1 MCVGDIY
8 YLLAGLAA
16 SDPSNL
22 EGPIAN
28 HGIGTPAV
36 AIARRFTDPHA

>member
-1 MCVGDIY
+1 MCVGDIH

-22 EGPIAN
+22 DGPIAN
-28 HGIGTPAV
+28 HRIDTPPV
-36 AIARRFTDPHA
+36 ATA

>member
-16 SDPSNL
+16 SDPSHL

-28 HGIGTPAV
+28 HGIATPPA
-36 AIARRFTDPHA
+36 ATA